1 MGAQTVKTA
10 IAVPMQDSM
19 NLNRAFRPGFKRG
32 SRLAVTI
39 TTITVIDAKGRGQ
52 EGSAADRATP

>member
-1 MGAQTVKTA
+1 ML
-10 IAVPMQDSM
+10 DSM

-39 TTITVIDAKGRGQ
+39 TTITVI
-52 EGSAADRATP
+52 AASRAWPGMFHR